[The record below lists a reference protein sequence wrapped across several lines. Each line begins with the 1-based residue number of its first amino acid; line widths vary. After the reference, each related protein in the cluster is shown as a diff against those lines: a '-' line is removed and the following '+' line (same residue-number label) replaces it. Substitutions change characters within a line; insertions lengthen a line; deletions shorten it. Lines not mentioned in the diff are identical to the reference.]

1 MNTLTLYE
9 QYEKQSRTVHN
20 RRCIDGK
27 ITGSNNCVGYC
38 KYSEHS
44 GFLTT
49 KQRKEHKCIEKEC
62 FYYIAKERT
71 PKSTFV
77 TQKESVEN
85 FMETASDCTRE
96 YEGLKVLHAIPNGSD
111 SWVLRYIAISNDYPI
126 SVIENKISKT
136 TGCAII
142 LERLNYDFDVCV
154 KLLLAV

>member
-9 QYEKQSRTVHN
+9 QYEKQSRTVHS

-71 PKSTFV
+71 SKSIFA
-77 TQKESVEN
+77 TQKDATEN
-85 FMETASDCTRE
+85 FVETASDCTRE
-96 YEGLKVLHAIPNGSD
+96 YEGLKVLHAIPSGSD
-111 SWVLRYIAISNDYPI
+111 RWVLRYIAISNDYPI
-126 SVIENKISKT
+126 SVIEDKISKT
-136 TGCAII
+136 TG
-142 LERLNYDFDVCV
+142 
-154 KLLLAV
+154 